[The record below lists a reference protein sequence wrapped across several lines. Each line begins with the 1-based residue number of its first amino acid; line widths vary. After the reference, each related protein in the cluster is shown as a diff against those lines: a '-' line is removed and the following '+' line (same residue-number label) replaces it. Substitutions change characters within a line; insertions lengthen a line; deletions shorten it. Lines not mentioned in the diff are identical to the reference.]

1 MDLSMHALL
10 IALGIFALRICDVSI
25 GTVRTIFTIRGHRL
39 VSFCLG
45 VVESAIWIFAISRV
59 MKYISGG
66 ESMLNIFGWAFGFAT
81 GTVTGITLERWI
93 GSGTVLVRVISKN
106 HAIRLKEHLHSEHF
120 GVTAVQGQGYEGN
133 VLVMFVVAPRRRE
146 HDVLIAIRH
155 VDPDAF
161 ITVEPVNQA
170 YGGFPVTAVA
180 PAPSSLK
187 K

>member
-1 MDLSMHALL
+1 MFLPECLTLSYVETDFAGLL
-10 IALGIFALRICDVSI
+10 E
-25 GTVRTIFTIRGHRL
+25 FTDRQIL
-39 VSFCLG
+39 
-45 VVESAIWIFAISRV
+45 ITRV
-59 MKYISGG
+59 YAQEM
-66 ESMLNIFGWAFGFAT
+66 WAFGFAT

-93 GSGTVLVRVISKN
+93 GSGTVLVRVISRN

-146 HDVLIAIRH
+146 HDVLAAVRH

-170 YGGFPVTAVA
+170 YGGFPVTSVA
-180 PAPSSLK
+180 PSPSALK